1 MAVVRGVVRAGV
13 ALLLV
18 WGAAPGASAQ
28 GSPASE
34 PAAAPAPASPS
45 GPTGATGATGP
56 AAAAPDPDAIVGGVT
71 SLPYNRSASWGAR
84 RVVGPAINLTQD
96 GPAEWKGNIRDFD
109 GVIAVSESRISA
121 AGLNI
126 VVEWE
131 KDGFEAQG
139 TWDGKRVRIVF
150 TPAKLVVRIDNRF
163 QEMERVEPDLFAT
176 VPQGPAVR
184 VTGNAASPKP
194 MYPQMILALLAVF

>member
-1 MAVVRGVVRAGV
+1 
-13 ALLLV
+13 
-18 WGAAPGASAQ
+18 
-28 GSPASE
+28 
-34 PAAAPAPASPS
+34 
-45 GPTGATGATGP
+45 
-56 AAAAPDPDAIVGGVT
+56 VT

-96 GPAEWKGNIRDFD
+96 GPTEWKGNIRDFD
-109 GVIAVSESRISA
+109 GVITVSENRISA

-139 TWDGKRVRIVF
+139 LWDGKRVRIVF

-163 QEMERVEPDLFAT
+163 QEMERVETDLYAT